1 MIKKFLA
8 VGIGTIALV
17 GLALIPAGSAQALTA
32 VTAVAACGPSGSGDT
47 VTSVTVAPG
56 QDIAWSVTGCDGA
69 DWSLLTGANPHHGG
83 TSIGIPD
90 PYSTTSPA
98 DEFVCGTDTME
109 FYLVGGTSAYINII
123 CGAAAPLP
131 NTGGNFGAI
140 AATSAMLLV
149 LGLAIVLVVRRRQ
162 KA

>member
-17 GLALIPAGSAQALTA
+17 GLALIPAGSAQAVA
-32 VTAVAACGPSGSGDT
+32 PVTAVIECPGDPSVVT
-47 VTSVTVAPG
+47 TSVTVSPG
-56 QDIAWSVTGCDGA
+56 QDIAWTVTGCDSA
-69 DWSLLTGANPHHGG
+69 DWSLLTGANPSHGG
-83 TSIGIPD
+83 TSIGISD